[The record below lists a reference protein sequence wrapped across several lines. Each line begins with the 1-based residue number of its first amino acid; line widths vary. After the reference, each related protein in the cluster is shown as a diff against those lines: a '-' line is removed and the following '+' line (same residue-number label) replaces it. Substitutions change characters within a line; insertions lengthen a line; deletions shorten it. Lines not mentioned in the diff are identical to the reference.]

1 MERERPGIVFQQDG
15 APSHTAKVMKKWLAD
30 YGIDLFPHPPNSPDL
45 NPIEPLWHD
54 LKTIIRAAPHL
65 PTTIP
70 KLIKAI
76 RDAWEKLP
84 ISDIDKHIKT
94 MPDRVQAVLAA
105 KGGHTRF

>member
-1 MERERPGIVFQQDG
+1 M
-15 APSHTAKVMKKWLAD
+15 TKKWPAD
-30 YGIDLFPHPPNSPDL
+30 HGIDLFPHPPNSPDL

-54 LKTIIRAAPHL
+54 LKTIICAAPYL

-105 KGGHTRF
+105 KG